1 MNTMIQTRI
10 DTKQKAAAEKLFQSM
25 GTSLNDAIRMFIAQ
39 SLHNRAMPFTPTAAD
54 DYLNAETQ
62 AVIDEADSG
71 KNVIH
76 AKSKEELYKELGL

>member
-10 DTKQKAAAEKLFQSM
+10 DTRQKAAAEKLFQSM

-39 SLHNRAMPFTPTAAD
+39 SLRNRGMPFTPTAAD

-62 AVIDEADSG
+62 AVIDEANEG

-76 AKSKEELYKELGL
+76 VKTKEELFKELDL